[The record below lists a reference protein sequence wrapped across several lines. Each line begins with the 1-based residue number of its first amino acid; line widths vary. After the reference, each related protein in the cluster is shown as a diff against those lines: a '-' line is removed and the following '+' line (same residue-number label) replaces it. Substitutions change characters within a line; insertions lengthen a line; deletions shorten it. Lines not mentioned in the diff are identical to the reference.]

1 MTKDLAQ
8 QTNTFLL
15 NRQWTHSVAVTL
27 NMKQAIKDPGGTWIT
42 LDEYR
47 INQNLRHFLNLL
59 NARYFGPN
67 WRRKKKRLHV
77 FAVWEK
83 AERHHIH
90 ARIGNPNLSFETFK
104 KLILECWERPISHTV
119 RIMSSMTVTM
129 AGLNIRQNIIPKKI
143 MIYRFYGKTHTYQIR
158 RRRTQFLRMIGSV
171 RIRQNKGFIDETS

>member
-8 QTNTFLL
+8 QTNNFLL
-15 NRQWTHSVAVTL
+15 NRQWTHGVAVTL

-59 NARYFGPN
+59 NARCFGPN

-90 ARIGNPNLSFETFK
+90 AQIGNPNLPFETFK
-104 KLILECWERPISHTV
+104 KLILECWEKTDF
-119 RIMSSMTVTM
+119 
-129 AGLNIRQNIIPKKI
+129 A
-143 MIYRFYGKTHTYQIR
+143 YGSNHVVDDCDDGWTKYQAKYNTKENYDLSFLWENTYLPNQA
-158 RRRTQFLRMIGSV
+158 S
-171 RIRQNKGFIDETS
+171 